1 MNRIDITMK
10 DGDEYIGMHVINKV
24 TNVQENRLV
33 VLEPVHNC
41 WLILN
46 SEDIRRAYMYQENE

>member
-10 DGDEYIGMHVINKV
+10 NGDEYIGMHLINKV

-33 VLEPVHNC
+33 VLEPVHNN

-46 SEDIRRAYMYQENE
+46 SEDIRRAYLYQENE